1 MNDSH
6 ACGLEHE
13 ISSLMENLSETGS
26 SKELELH
33 VGGGAYFNLKRRE
46 KIDSHCSTP
55 SILGVHIA
63 CIELEEL
70 HATR

>member
-26 SKELELH
+26 FKELELH
-33 VGGGAYFNLKRRE
+33 VGSGDYLNLKRRE
-46 KIDSHCSTP
+46 KTD
-55 SILGVHIA
+55 
-63 CIELEEL
+63 
-70 HATR
+70 